1 MPQMPVPGIGH
12 EAVGADEQQN
22 GDKRDGKIQKH
33 GMTSGNAEFAA
44 HHAPTRKNFKFGG
57 SGRLR
62 QDFRRQAHPRKPRRS
77 ESCRRGIG
85 PQTSGVRASSGR
97 NIAGFPKRPR
107 RDTHTRE
114 AGRGVRACVA
124 APPGLFSRSSAGRL
138 PAPGICRRNRF
149 RNVLRLK
156 IPAGQAPCPAR
167 RFHAAAIAWRRRRI
181 AANRRGAARSGR
193 GEQGA
198 ASLRLTPQ
206 SISTTEYSGEST
218 PLRAMKRHGA
228 RTRR

>member
-1 MPQMPVPGIGH
+1 MPQ
-12 EAVGADEQQN
+12 
-22 GDKRDGKIQKH
+22 RGKISSSAVPE
-33 GMTSGNAEFAA
+33 GCVRISGDRPIRGSPADPNPAA
-44 HHAPTRKNFKFGG
+44 AGSARRPAA
-57 SGRLR
+57 SGRH
-62 QDFRRQAHPRKPRRS
+62 QAGTLQASRNGPAAILTRVKP
-77 ESCRRGIG
+77 GG
-85 PQTSGVRASSGR
+85 ASVP
-97 NIAGFPKRPR
+97 AWPP
-107 RDTHTRE
+107 
-114 AGRGVRACVA
+114 
-124 APPGLFSRSSAGRL
+124 PPGLFSRSSAGRL